1 MANLL
6 VEIGNTALK
15 AAWCEETTL
24 GKTYRYQGEK
34 HIEFILKITSEEK
47 PDVLTVASSNV
58 IQDSDRA
65 VLEKECRHLL
75 VLDPAHTS
83 MLLLYDLPEYLSYDR
98 AASIVAVKHLFE
110 NKSCTIMD
118 FGTTLNVDFVN
129 STGRYAGGNVT
140 PGCRTRFKAL
150 NRYSR
155 NLPLA
160 DVPSE
165 IRMEGH
171 SLESSVQSGVILG
184 IMFEIEG
191 YTRLYPDNILVLTG
205 GDASYFAKKNKN
217 SIFVIPN
224 LVMIGMAFITCDY
237 VKKALQ

>member
-58 IQDSDRA
+58 IQDSDRD

-98 AASIVAVKHLFE
+98 AASIVAAKHLFE

-140 PGCRTRFKAL
+140 LGCRTRFKAL

-191 YTRLYPDNILVLTG
+191 YTRLYPDNILVFTG
-205 GDASYFAKKNKN
+205 GDAIYFAKKNKN